1 VLLLSDALGMTNG
14 ISVTYRELFEHW
26 HHRSQPCELY
36 ILGSGFSAER
46 VDKENGRFVVLPSHV
61 TLPRRIYPEVPVGI
75 PARAISRLFE
85 QKRINVIHSASPG
98 PLGLYG
104 LMYARAK
111 RVPLITSHH
120 TRWSQFGP
128 YLLPPSLLRPANL
141 VVPFLIRRLYG
152 GSEVTVA
159 HSPAAAAE
167 AAEVG
172 AKRTHY
178 APMGVKLPT
187 SSASELRR
195 LRGGARRE
203 LQEMLGLR
211 EDAPIILFVG
221 RVSKEKDVGLV
232 SEAVARIQETL
243 VLVGDGPLRSALKDE
258 PHIRSTGLLSGE
270 GLDRAFLAADIM
282 ASACTTDTLG
292 RVFLESLAHGTPI
305 LVPDRGQHLSA
316 IPEQPP
322 AVWTYEWSPT
332 DATNL
337 ATALRST
344 LASLECGSNAETAAL
359 DLAKTC
365 DWTRVIDSHLEPYH
379 SVALKQVS

>member
-1 VLLLSDALGMTNG
+1 MLLLSDALGMTNG
-14 ISVTYRELFEHW
+14 ISVTYRELFAHW

-36 ILGSGFSAER
+36 ILGSGFSAES
-46 VDKENGRFVVLPSHV
+46 VDKENGRLVVLPCRA
-61 TLPRRIYPEVPVGI
+61 TLPRSIYPEVPVGI
-75 PARAISRLFE
+75 PARAISRLFKE
-85 QKRINVIHSASPG
+85 KRINVIHSASPG

-104 LMYARAK
+104 LMYAKAK

-120 TRWSQFGP
+120 TRWTRFGP
-128 YLLPPSLLRPANL
+128 YLLPPAILRPANL
-141 VVPFLIRRLYG
+141 IVPFLMRRLYG

-167 AAEVG
+167 ATEVG
-172 AKRTHY
+172 AKQTHY
-178 APMGVKLPT
+178 APMGVTLPT
-187 SSASELRR
+187 SSASELRQ
-195 LRGGARRE
+195 LRRRARRE

-221 RVSKEKDVGLV
+221 RVSNEKDVGLV

-243 VLVGDGPLRSALKDE
+243 VLVGDGPLRSTLKDE
-258 PHIRSTGLLSGE
+258 PHIRSTGLLNGE
-270 GLDRAFLAADIM
+270 DLDRAFLAADIM
-282 ASACTTDTLG
+282 ASASTTETLG
-292 RVFLESLAHGTPI
+292 RVFLEALAHGTPI

-316 IPEQPP
+316 LPAQPP

-344 LASLECGSNAETAAL
+344 LASLDRGPNAETGAL
-359 DLAKTC
+359 DLASTR
-365 DWTRVIDSHLEPYH
+365 DWKCVIDSHLEPYH
-379 SVALKQVS
+379 SVGLRHAS